1 MRSIQAF
8 KKIESLCSLDK
19 RQSEQDEASCLELLE
34 CVSKSKRH
42 LDRDLDNPKPCKSR
56 KSISSSSLLS
66 CKYNKISFCGIE
78 DHVSDGFYDAG
89 RDRLFMPVECYEQNH
104 CLASREVILLDR
116 KFDEELDAVM
126 LAAQALYLCDH
137 MAPPGPCELVRG
149 YLHFSPH
156 AWNIILIKRGAT
168 WVQMLIDA
176 CRPLDIRQEK
186 DPEYFCRG
194 LLKHRVLRSAIFM
207 EYVEGGSLKNYL
219 EKLSEAGEKHVPV
232 ELALH
237 IAKDVSCALSELH
250 SKHIIHRDIKSENI
264 LFDLDRKRDDGTPTM
279 KLCHFDS
286 AVPLRSTL
294 HVCCIA
300 HAGTRPPCICVGT
313 PRWMAPEEANIW
325 LFGCLLLEMLTLQ
338 IPYSGLS
345 DSHFLDSL
353 QMGKRP
359 QLTDEL
365 RVLSSMNGPTMIP
378 SGEELEK
385 SDAGVDMLKFLV
397 DLFHKCVEQNPS
409 KYVFSSIIVR
419 GPTVIPF
426 KFVSVQSCSVGY
438 MLKLGS
444 NWSLKVVRK

>member
-1 MRSIQAF
+1 MCLMSMLEPKLLIRNF
-8 KKIESLCSLDK
+8 YK

-186 DPEYFCRG
+186 DPEYFCR
-194 LLKHRVLRSAIFM
+194 
-207 EYVEGGSLKNYL
+207 YNYL
-219 EKLSEAGEKHVPV
+219 EKLSEVGEKHVPV

-365 RVLSSMNGPTMIP
+365 R
-378 SGEELEK
+378 
-385 SDAGVDMLKFLV
+385 D
-397 DLFHKCVEQNPS
+397 
-409 KYVFSSIIVR
+409 
-419 GPTVIPF
+419 
-426 KFVSVQSCSVGY
+426 
-438 MLKLGS
+438 
-444 NWSLKVVRK
+444 